1 MPSIVGASRLAAI
14 LTLDIKP
21 FLRNTE
27 IAQKRLERFRA
38 VTQSLASTLGRGLG
52 VAFGLVGLA
61 AVKTASEFNEL
72 ESQLRAIGG
81 TQNIDSVVEKSL
93 ELGRSTK
100 FTATEVITL
109 GLELKK
115 LGFEAGAVNSALD
128 TSVKLSQV
136 FGGTLAKVG
145 TSVAETQR
153 QFRETNGELR
163 AFDEIGDIFA
173 VAFQNSALDVENLS
187 GALKNVGSV
196 ANIAGFDLEQTVALL
211 GALANAGQKA
221 ERGGTRLKTTMIR
234 LGKELGFSGEEMQV
248 LTSGTLDVG
257 QVFDLL
263 KNRAGVAGA
272 VITEFGFEIEL
283 LRARLE
289 DATGALDVMN
299 EGLEDQLFIQTAK
312 VTNAFQDMGR
322 TLGNSLAPIVRG
334 VAGFV
339 ERLAKSYAN
348 AGDSTKGF
356 IRQLVVMSVLL
367 PVVTAALAALAS
379 VGLIAASGGI
389 GALVLGLSTL
399 VSVLISAKIN
409 SKLLQGEIDSLRET
423 QESFNKLLQNT
434 GGNLLNASQTVIQ
447 KQLSNINDAISR
459 SADVVEQLQ
468 KRARKAQGFIDAAAA
483 RGVVPDGE
491 TQARVSEQL
500 LQANLTLFDLRLAQF
515 QLILAETAKEEE
527 LRRIAQERL
536 DLAKKYTLELGLH
549 NKEITAFQE
558 NVTKLIP
565 KLAQGLGVFGES
577 INDAEAVAD
586 AIAQVLSIEALD
598 VDPEN
603 FPTQVIL
610 DLLKI
615 PKGKLKDQATLI
627 ELFSKE
633 LKNLSAQASAGQLPG
648 LANDVDLVAAAFE
661 KALKR
666 IEGAIKLVDALNKRT
681 EANRQADVLG
691 SLGLSDFGEVT
702 SAKLQSAKTLL
713 TSLLETGSNE
723 NSERVKELRDE
734 IVDLEST
741 LGGFNLAQKI
751 TQVLSAG
758 ETAAGNLLRR
768 NFASGIGDVVESDLL
783 GIDVKRLTDEFNVL
797 FAAANPPEG
806 VSPAATL
813 EDVERAYQALVN
825 AIANRDLAKSF
836 EDFTTAMEGFDTRL
850 AEIDFLK
857 EFGGLTRS
865 EEVDQQIDILTDKVR
880 ALRVEAT
887 KTQRGQ
893 TALDQAEE
901 ELRDLIAVSNDLTAG
916 AGLLSFFEQQLSFL
930 GEAFLQASNSGENFF
945 DVLRES
951 FLQTFKALVAK
962 LITLI
967 ALFLILRA
975 VAGGV
980 DPGVGGF
987 KGAAAGALGDGNLG
1001 SFLGT
1006 NLLNLNPRSLATGGS
1021 GGGAGQPNLRVVG
1034 SISGNNIVISN
1045 QRGTRAI
1052 DRTFG

>member
-81 TQNIDSVVEKSL
+81 TQNIDSIVEKSL

-136 FGGTLAKVG
+136 FGGTLSKVG

-173 VAFQNSALDVENLS
+173 VAFQNSALDVENLA

-196 ANIAGFDLEQTVALL
+196 ANIAGYDLEQTVALL

-221 ERGGTRLKTTMIR
+221 ERGGTRLKTTMVR

-272 VITEFGFEIEL
+272 VITAFGFEIEL

-289 DATGALDVMN
+289 DAGGALDVMN
-299 EGLEDQLFIQTAK
+299 EGLEDKLFIQTAK
-312 VTNAFQDMGR
+312 VTNAFQDMAR
-322 TLGNSLAPIVRG
+322 TLGTSLSPIVSAI
-334 VAGFV
+334 AGLT
-339 ERLAKSYAN
+339 EKLAKSYAN
-348 AGDSTKGF
+348 ASDSTKSF

-379 VGLIAASGGI
+379 AALVAASGGI
-389 GALVLGLSTL
+389 GAVVLGLSVL
-399 VSVLISAKIN
+399 VSLLISAAIK
-409 SKLLQGEIDSLRET
+409 SKLLQAEIDSLAKT
-423 QESFNKLLQNT
+423 QENFNKLLRDT

-447 KQLSNINDAISR
+447 KQLSDITDAVSR
-459 SADVVEQLQ
+459 SAKVIETLQ
-468 KRARKAQGFIDAAAA
+468 KRAERQQGFINAAQA
-483 RGVVPDGE
+483 RGVFVDDDK
-491 TQARVSEQL
+491 QEQSAQRL
-500 LQANLTLFDLRLAQF
+500 LQANMALFDLRLAQF
-515 QLILAETAKEEE
+515 QLIVADQKKEEE
-527 LRRIAQERL
+527 LRRIAQERV
-536 DLAKKYTLELGLH
+536 DLAKKYSLELGLH

-558 NVTKLIP
+558 SVTKLIP

-586 AIAQVLSIEALD
+586 AISQVLSIQATD

-603 FPTQVIL
+603 FPTQAIL

-615 PKGKLKDQATLI
+615 PKGKLKDQATLL

-648 LANDVDLVAAAFE
+648 FANDVDLVAAAFE
-661 KALKR
+661 AALKS
-666 IEGAIKLVDALNKRT
+666 IERTIKVVDALNKRT
-681 EANRQADVLG
+681 ETNRQADVLG
-691 SLGLSDFGEVT
+691 ALGLSDFGEVT

-723 NSERVKELRDE
+723 NSKRVKELRDE

-768 NFASGIGDVVESDLL
+768 NFARGIGDVAESDLL
-783 GIDVKRLTDEFNVL
+783 GLDVKRLTDEFNVL
-797 FAAANPPEG
+797 YAAANPPEG
-806 VSPAATL
+806 VSPAATM
-813 EDVERAYQALVN
+813 EDVQDAYEALFN
-825 AIANRDLAKSF
+825 AIINRDLTKSF
-836 EDFTTAMEGFDTRL
+836 EDFTTAMEGFDARL
-850 AEIDFLK
+850 EEVDFLK
-857 EFGGLTRS
+857 EFGGLTRG
-865 EEVDQQIDILTDKVR
+865 EEVDQRIDILKDRVR
-880 ALRVEAT
+880 ELRIEAT
-887 KTQRGQ
+887 KTAQGQ
-893 TALDQAEE
+893 TALDQAEQ
-901 ELRDLIAVSNDLTAG
+901 ELRDLIAVSNDLSAG
-916 AGLLSFFEQQLSFL
+916 AGILSFFEQQLSFL
-930 GEAFLQASNSGENFF
+930 GEAFLQATNSGENFF

-987 KGAAAGALGDGNLG
+987 KGAAASALGDGKLG

-1021 GGGAGQPNLRVVG
+1021 GSGAGQPAVRVVG
-1034 SISGNNIVISN
+1034 AISGNNIVISN